1 VGALVHATHTREIHI
16 DSYDSYTSNAQA
28 GATVGLVLLAFV
40 AFVVAVVVVNYLL
53 TAVPLAGLFRKTGV
67 EPWKAWV
74 PVLNT
79 YTWLRLGGQNGN
91 WAWAS
96 LVPYGSVVTS
106 VFLYVGMHRT
116 GRAFGKG
123 TGFLVLG
130 IFLPWVWLLILG
142 FGRAEYRPHT
152 LAVEG
157 YGPPLVGDGAPP
169 PALPGVAGPDGVLPG
184 TPPEYTAT
192 AYLPPRAP

>member
-1 VGALVHATHTREIHI
+1 MI
-16 DSYDSYTSNAQA
+16 
-28 GATVGLVLLAFV
+28 LLAFFALTA
-40 AFVVAVVVVNYLL
+40 AFVVLNYLL

-91 WAWAS
+91 WTWAS
-96 LVPYGSVVTS
+96 FVPYGGLVTS
-106 VFLYVGMHRT
+106 VFLYLGMHRT

-130 IFLPWVWLLILG
+130 IFLPWVWLFILG

-157 YGPPLVGDGAPP
+157 YGPPLVGHGSPQPGFAGTAAPGAG
-169 PALPGVAGPDGVLPG
+169 LPGA
-184 TPPEYTAT
+184 TPEYRAT
-192 AYLPPRAP
+192 QYSPPREP